1 MSDDLRDA
9 LEKKVKTLVES
20 CWYRRINWP
29 QVESWLD
36 NFTGLAGDT
45 DKERLHALYL
55 LANFLYYGNPEIR
68 ELLRAVYRDHF
79 QYPLLEAIRRRNG
92 DTRDIALIQKEFDT
106 ELVATRFVGVGNP
119 SESGAHLLFYFRQEN
134 KLPKDL
140 FIDTYGIFRRSD
152 ASSNPTSSRYSLRF
166 PEVKRYVFL
175 DDFCG
180 SGTQVCSRLKEAIE
194 ELRVA
199 RSDLDIA
206 FLTLFATTGA
216 LNHIQSELGTALRS
230 ETVFELDDSYKAFS
244 TDSRIFKAPQAV
256 IDPAFAKKMAEAYG
270 KTLCADHP
278 LGWRDCQLL
287 LGFFHNVPD
296 NTLPIIWF
304 AESEGPQWRSVF
316 KRYSKIEWMA
326 A

>member
-1 MSDDLRDA
+1 LSDELRDA
-9 LEKKVKTLVES
+9 LEAKVKTLVES
-20 CWYRRINWP
+20 CWYRRINWV
-29 QVESWLD
+29 QVESWLE
-36 NFTGLAGDT
+36 NFTGLTGDVE
-45 DKERLHALYL
+45 KERLHALYL

-79 QYPLLEAIRRRNG
+79 QYPLLEAIRKRNG
-92 DTRDIALIQKEFDT
+92 DTRDIGLIQKEFDA
-106 ELVATRFVGVGNP
+106 ELAATRFVGVGNP

-140 FIDTYGIFRRSD
+140 FVDTYGIFQRSG
-152 ASSNPTSSRYSLRF
+152 ATSNPTTSQFSLRF
-166 PEVKRYVFL
+166 PAVKRYVFL

-180 SGTQVCSRLKEAIE
+180 SGTQVCDRLKEAIA
-194 ELRVA
+194 ELRAA
-199 RSDLDIA
+199 RNDLDIA

-216 LNHIQSELGTALRS
+216 LKHIEAELGTSLRS
-230 ETVFELDDSYKAFS
+230 ETVFELDESYKAFG
-244 TDSRIFKAPQAV
+244 TDSRVFKAPQPA
-256 IDPAFAKKMAEAYG
+256 IDLAFAKQMAETYG

-296 NTLPIIWF
+296 NTLPIIWY
-304 AESEGPQWRSVF
+304 AESGGPQWRSVF
-316 KRYSKIEWMA
+316 KRYSKIEGMA